1 MRRITL
7 RTGLLA
13 SALIAVAIGVT
24 IAISPV
30 ADAYNSYN
38 CPFDNTKFV
47 RWAGNSATF
56 DVDHG
61 NFASWWKTEIIYAN
75 GIWDADSVG
84 ANFNFVL
91 DNQSGNDWYK
101 KTSFMTDWIA
111 VAEYAWNKNTCN
123 LAEVDTWFNT
133 RFSFAICDNCNE
145 GTYDVR
151 TVAMHEFGHW
161 LLLKDIPEWRFLDR
175 GCAMYYWHGKDHTL
189 CGHDKAGIQEI
200 YGTD

>member
-7 RTGLLA
+7 WTGLLTA
-13 SALIAVAIGVT
+13 ALIAVAIWVT
-24 IAISPV
+24 IAASST
-30 ADAYNSYN
+30 ATAYNSWE
-38 CPFDNTKFV
+38 CEADPSKWV
-47 RWAGNSATF
+47 RWSGNSATF

-75 GIWDADSVG
+75 GIWDHSSVG
-84 ANFNFVL
+84 ADFDFVL
-91 DNQSGNDWYK
+91 DNQSNNDWYK
-101 KTSFMTDWIA
+101 KTNRRTNRIA
-111 VAEYAWNKNTCN
+111 EAEVRGSYCT
-123 LAEVDTWFNT
+123 LTEVDTYFNT
-133 RFSFAICDNCNE
+133 RYSFAICTNCNE

-161 LLLKDIPEWRFLDR
+161 LVLDEIPFWKKWDDD
-175 GCAMYYWHGKDHTL
+175 CAMYSWHGQDHTL